1 MVQDRHGTGQTWTRR
16 DGTGSHGAGQDRGQA
31 WDGLQ
36 GPRGAE
42 IWVPQG
48 SLPEGGPG
56 ARAPASCPLSLLC
69 NYRLTR
75 ATVEARA
82 PTVHGGDSR
91 ESRALATL
99 GRPTPITVLLPHFL
113 SQRSWRPVPTAAGGD
128 EGVKPEKRQMYCLQI
143 CMKVRI

>member
-1 MVQDRHGTGQTWTRR
+1 MHDRHGTGQTWTGQRAGSGR
-16 DGTGSHGAGQDRGQA
+16 AAGTQ
-31 WDGLQ
+31 
-36 GPRGAE
+36 GAE

-48 SLPEGGPG
+48 SFPEGGPG

-91 ESRALATL
+91 ESRALATV
-99 GRPTPITVLLPHFL
+99 GRPPPDHCPAPSFPVSKVLA
-113 SQRSWRPVPTAAGGD
+113 SCGYSCGR
-128 EGVKPEKRQMYCLQI
+128 
-143 CMKVRI
+143 